1 MPAAAAEGLDGRQS
15 RTAQSRLA
23 ICEACVDLVQEGVL
37 QPSADQIAERAGVS
51 RRSVFNHFTDLGEL
65 YDAVVEVGMQ
75 RCAPLLEEISDQ
87 LPVERRVDRL
97 VEVRSRF
104 LEATASFTRA
114 LTAQALVGSAAKQ
127 AVRVSQDALRLQHQD
142 VERLFQAEL
151 LDLEPTQR
159 AEVLEAMAAAMS
171 RISMKSRS
179 CVPGV
184 LSTIEPSRTACLAKS
199 FTESIQQCAEGNTGA
214 PYPFEGRAI
223 ATESPALAASLQYAS
238 ASRCVP

>member
-15 RTAQSRLA
+15 RTARSRLA

-127 AVRVSQDALRLQHQD
+127 AVRVSKDALRLQHQD

-171 RISMKSRS
+171 PLLWEYLRRSRGNS
-179 CVPGV
+179 TTRSRAVMRRTLVSLLRDAGV
-184 LSTIEPSRTACLAKS
+184 DL
-199 FTESIQQCAEGNTGA
+199 
-214 PYPFEGRAI
+214 
-223 ATESPALAASLQYAS
+223 
-238 ASRCVP
+238 